1 MSTSTVHFY
10 SRRLLLH
17 TPLDQQPAAAPTP
30 TQTGGLDANIIVIL
44 SVFMCAL
51 VCALGLASIYRC
63 ACRLSNSV
71 ASDSGDSHSTRL
83 ASKGIKKK
91 DLETFPTLAYSAES
105 KLPGCLD
112 TECVICLSEFAPGES
127 VRVLPKC
134 NHGFHLE
141 CIDMW
146 LVSHSSCPTCRHCLI
161 ETCKKAVASQS
172 PPPTPPSPTQ
182 ECVLEI
188 VPLEPE
194 GLICTYRI

>member
-1 MSTSTVHFY
+1 MSTSTVLFY

-17 TPLDQQPAAAPTP
+17 TPMDQQPAAAPTP
-30 TQTGGLDANIIVIL
+30 PQSRGLDANIVIIL

-51 VCALGLASIYRC
+51 VCVLGLASIYWC

-71 ASDSGDSHSTRL
+71 ASDSRDSHSTRL

-91 DLETFPTLAYSAES
+91 ALETFLMLTYSAES
-105 KLPGCLD
+105 KLSGCLA

-134 NHGFHLE
+134 NHGFHVE

-146 LVSHSSCPTCRHCLI
+146 LVSHSSCPTCRHCLT
-161 ETCKKAVASQS
+161 EMCKKAVASQS
-172 PPPTPPSPTQ
+172 SPPTPPSPTR
-182 ECVLEI
+182 E
-188 VPLEPE
+188 
-194 GLICTYRI
+194 